1 MKKLSIDITLLLI
14 LCAAVI
20 NTAFT
25 PAYAAKKHNAYG
37 QKHYTTESAH
47 FRIHY
52 HRGLDRIVP
61 RVANRLEMLRQI
73 YAETYN
79 ISLPGKTDVVLYE
92 SDMPDAF
99 AYSNFNF
106 LYVGVHDYEFN
117 LRGSSDWFDDVLTHE
132 YAHVVSIW
140 TGLKFPPVISEVQFG
155 YFTHPNS
162 ASRFEGL
169 HVFPSENMP
178 IWFLEGIAQYESSRR
193 GADRWDSHRDMILR
207 TLTLSGKTLSWPHM
221 QVFAGKGDDFEKS
234 YNHGF
239 SLISYIADTYGYEKI
254 VSILRENAKVGR
266 LSFDGSVKAVLG
278 ISAKQLYN
286 DWQEQ
291 LKRRYNEQIK
301 AVGKQVYG
309 RKINKEGFDNAYPK
323 FSPDGKKIYFLS
335 SDENDYAFLDLYS
348 YNLSDTVAEKKKIR
362 YEMPVSSGYDI
373 HNESGRIAFVSPKSR
388 KSFQEPR
395 LGGQR
400 TFDLYVDELPPE
412 KPKFFGKNMEKRVTT
427 GKSVFTASFS
437 PKGDKLACAV
447 RKFDRFFLVIT
458 DTSGSDVNLVYP
470 RVNGF
475 ASEFFRGVELP
486 KSADTAGFSTIFSLA
501 WSPNGKDIAVDYIDG
516 DRRKIGIYDTLQR
529 SFSVFGDGLEYDR
542 RNPSFNKDGSTLY
555 FSSDETGIFNV
566 YRYTFKSEK
575 MERLTNVSGGAFHP
589 AVSEDGKRLVYTGYD
604 RNGYGIYLI
613 DTLKALQTSTAAAAD
628 AITART
634 GKALPH
640 YSTPLSNRLKYS
652 RTPRQMLIVP
662 TLLAE
667 QLVTADDDEFKGITN
682 VKGGLVANFLD
693 PLAWSD
699 VGNEFGAF
707 LLVELKRIFEFVDFD
722 KGLISPRASY
732 DAGVFGTS
740 KALPVTL
747 EGEATVR
754 GIAGEDWFY
763 EESED
768 TTMVLPYRIRLA
780 NVLFGASHP
789 IVDGIY
795 GRFFV
800 GLDRYDVA
808 LDLTDAY
815 NESVFNYNLSKGY
828 RAGAM
833 AWFSARGK
841 NSRSTISPTG
851 IAGKVQYSLWRQ
863 YSLKDENSFAVE
875 SNMLKEQY
883 DNYLFHQ
890 IDGRLLL
897 GMNSPIYSKHDL
909 HISLSGSFL
918 KTLDGNDIPSFYL
931 PTAQVPGYAY
941 FYKAEKPKVDTAL
954 ASSNYS
960 SDTTWVKYDTVL
972 VTGKAVLTGQ
982 FSYRFPL
989 WPGHIDKKLGF
1000 LYFDM
1005 LYGAL
1010 NFSAGA
1016 GFSDPSEI
1024 WNRYRRDWLFSYGA
1038 EMRLEALSF
1047 NNYPLCVNFRWDYG
1061 MDKTEAETFVDNRK
1075 VTLGGHRFALNIGF
1089 DFDGWG
1095 MIPVVDYFSPPRMR
1109 STPTLRLGGRAKSN

>member
-1 MKKLSIDITLLLI
+1 MSYDIAAISAVRLLLLLI
-14 LCAAVI
+14 ISTAVI
-20 NTAFT
+20 NTAH
-25 PAYAAKKHNAYG
+25 AAAKKHNAYG

-61 RVANRLEMLRQI
+61 RVANRLETLRRI
-73 YAETYN
+73 YAETYH

-92 SDMPDAF
+92 SEIPDAF
-99 AYSNFNF
+99 AYANFNF

-140 TGLKFPPVISEVQFG
+140 TGLKFPRVIPEIQAG

-169 HVFPSENMP
+169 HVLPSESMP
-178 IWFLEGIAQYESSRR
+178 VWFLEGIAQYESSRR
-193 GADRWDSHRDMILR
+193 GADGWDSHRDMILR
-207 TLTLSGKTLSWPHM
+207 TLTLSGRLLSWPHI

-239 SLISYIADTYGYEKI
+239 SLIMYIADTYGYEKV
-254 VSILRENAKVGR
+254 VSILRENARVGR

-278 ISAKQLYN
+278 ISAGQLYG

-291 LKRRYNEQIK
+291 LARKYNAQIK
-301 AVGKQVYG
+301 VVGKQVYG
-309 RKINKEGFDNAYPK
+309 RKINRDGFDNGYPK
-323 FSPDGKKIYFLS
+323 FSPDGSKIYFLS
-335 SDENDYAFLDLYS
+335 SAENDYAFLDIYS

-362 YEMPVSSGYDI
+362 YEMPVSGVYDI
-373 HNESGRIAFVSPKSR
+373 HNESGRIAFVSPRSR
-388 KSFQEPR
+388 KSYQEPKM
-395 LGGQR
+395 GGQK
-400 TFDLYVDELPPE
+400 TFDLFVDELPPE
-412 KPKFFGKNMEKRVTT
+412 KSKFFGKKTEKQVTT
-427 GKSVFTASFS
+427 GKSVFAASFS
-437 PKGDKLACAV
+437 PKGDRLVCAV
-447 RKFDRFFLVIT
+447 RKFDRFFLAIT
-458 DTSGSDVNLVYP
+458 DTSGADMRVVYP
-470 RVNGF
+470 RVNDAG
-475 ASEFFRGVELP
+475 EFFRGIELP
-486 KSADTAGFSTIFSLA
+486 KSSDTAGFGTIFSLA

-516 DRRKIGIYDTLQR
+516 DKRKIGIYDTSQR

-542 RNPSFNKDGSTLY
+542 RNPSFNRDGSALY
-555 FSSDETGIFNV
+555 FSSDETGIFNA
-566 YRYTFKSEK
+566 YRYKFKSGRL
-575 MERLTNVSGGAFHP
+575 ERLTNVSGGAFHP
-589 AVSEDGKRLVYTGYD
+589 SVSADGKRLVYTGYD

-613 DTLKALQTSTAAAAD
+613 DTLKSLQASTIAVND
-628 AITART
+628 AITARA
-634 GKALPH
+634 GKEPPR

-652 RTPRQMLIVP
+652 RMPRQTLIVP

-667 QLVTADDDEFKGITN
+667 QLVTADDDEFKGVTH
-682 VKGGLVANFLD
+682 VKGGAVANFLD

-707 LLVELKRIFEFVDFD
+707 LLIDLKRIFEFIDFD
-722 KGLISPRASY
+722 KGLISPRAGY

-740 KALPVTL
+740 KALPVTV

-768 TTMVLPYRIRLA
+768 TTMVLPYRIQLTNA
-780 NVLFGASHP
+780 LFGASHL

-795 GRFFV
+795 GHIFL

-808 LDLTDAY
+808 LDLAEAY
-815 NESVFNYNLSKGY
+815 VFNYNLSKGY

-833 AWFSARGK
+833 TWFSARGR
-841 NSRSTISPTG
+841 NSRSNISPTG
-851 IAGKVQYSLWRQ
+851 IAGKLQYSLWRE
-863 YSLKDENSFAVE
+863 YSLKEENSFAVE

-883 DNYLFHQ
+883 DNYLFHL

-897 GMNSPIYSKHDL
+897 GMKSPVYSKHDL
-909 HISLSGSFL
+909 HLSLAGSYL
-918 KTLDGNDIPSFYL
+918 KTAGGDDIPSFYL
-931 PTAQVPGYAY
+931 PAAQVPGYAY
-941 FYKAEKPKVDTAL
+941 FYKDEKYRDEKARIEFG
-954 ASSNYS
+954 
-960 SDTTWVKYDTVL
+960 DTTKIRYDTVL
-972 VTGKAVLTGQ
+972 VTGKAVLSGQ

-989 WPGHIDKKLGF
+989 WPGSIDKKLGF

-1005 LYGAL
+1005 LYGTL

-1016 GFSDPSEI
+1016 GFDDPGKI
-1024 WNRYRRDWLFSYGA
+1024 WNWDRSDWLFSYGA
-1038 EMRLEALSF
+1038 EARLEALSF
-1047 NNYPLCVNFRWDYG
+1047 NNYPLCVSFRWDYG
-1061 MDKTEAETFVDNRK
+1061 ADRADAETFVDNRK
-1075 VTLGGHRFALNIGF
+1075 VTLGGHRFALAVGF

-1095 MIPVVDYFSPPRMR
+1095 MIPVVDYFSPSKMR
-1109 STPTLRLGGRAKSN
+1109 TAPTLRLGGR

>member
-1 MKKLSIDITLLLI
+1 VNKTKAIIVLLI
-14 LCAAVI
+14 AILIGVST
-20 NTAFT
+20 NNVH
-25 PAYAAKKHNAYG
+25 AAKKHNAYS

-52 HRGLDRIVP
+52 HRGLDHLVP
-61 RVANRLEMLRQI
+61 RVANKLEQLRQI
-73 YAETYN
+73 YAETYH

-92 SDMPDAF
+92 SEIPDAF

-106 LYVGVHDYEFN
+106 LYVGIHDYEFN
-117 LRGSSDWFDDVLTHE
+117 LRGSSDWFDDVLAHE

-140 TGLKFPPVISEVQFG
+140 TGLKFPPVISEIQVG

-162 ASRFEGL
+162 TSRFEGL

-193 GADRWDSHRDMILR
+193 GADSWDSHRDMILR
-207 TLTLSGKTLSWPHM
+207 TLTLSDKLLSWPHM

-239 SLISYIADTYGYEKI
+239 SLIAYIADTYGYEKI
-254 VSILRENAKVGR
+254 VSILRENARVGR

-278 ISAKQLYN
+278 ISAKQLYS

-291 LKRRYNEQIK
+291 LKRRYNAQIK
-301 AVGKQVYG
+301 AVGSQVYG
-309 RKINKEGFDNAYPK
+309 RKINKDGFDNSYPK

-335 SDENDYAFLDLYS
+335 NDENDYSFLDLYS
-348 YNLSDTVAEKKKIR
+348 YNLSDTVEEKEKIR
-362 YEMPVSSGYDI
+362 YEMPVSSVYDI
-373 HNESGRIAFVSPKSR
+373 HNASGRIAFVSMRGR
-388 KSFQEPR
+388 KSFQETR

-400 TFDLYVDELPPE
+400 TFDLFVDELPPD
-412 KPKFFGKNMEKRVTT
+412 KPKFFGKKTEKQVTT
-427 GKSVFTASFS
+427 GKSVFAAAFS
-437 PKGDKLACAV
+437 PKGDQLVCAV

-458 DTSGSDVNLVYP
+458 DTSGSDVRVVYP
-470 RVNGF
+470 SVDI
-475 ASEFFRGVELP
+475 ASELFRAVELP
-486 KSADTAGFSTIFSLA
+486 KSSDTAGFSTIFSLA

-566 YRYTFKSEK
+566 YRYKFKSGRL
-575 MERLTNVSGGAFHP
+575 ERLTNVSGGAFHP
-589 AVSEDGKRLVYTGYD
+589 AVSADGKKLVYTGYD

-613 DTLKALQTSTAAAAD
+613 DTLKSLRTSTVAVAD
-628 AITART
+628 AITERA
-634 GKALPH
+634 GKEPPH
-640 YSTPLSNRLKYS
+640 YSTPLSNRVPYS
-652 RTPRQMLIVP
+652 RMPRQLLIVP
-662 TLLAE
+662 TLIAE
-667 QLVTADDDEFKGITN
+667 QLVTANDDENKGVTH
-682 VKGGLVANFLD
+682 VKGGVVANFLD

-707 LLVELKRIFEFVDFD
+707 LLVDLKRIFEFIDFD
-722 KGLISPRASY
+722 KGLISPRAGY

-740 KALPVTL
+740 KALPVTM
-747 EGEATVR
+747 EGEVMVR

-768 TTMVLPYRIRLA
+768 TTMVLPYRIQLTNA
-780 NVLFGASHP
+780 MLGASHP
-789 IVDGIY
+789 IVDGLY
-795 GRFFV
+795 GRLFL

-808 LDLTDAY
+808 LDLAEAY
-815 NESVFNYNLSKGY
+815 NEGVFTYNLSKGY

-833 AWFSARGK
+833 AWFSARGR
-841 NSRSTISPTG
+841 NSRSNISPTG
-851 IAGKVQYSLWRQ
+851 IAGKLQYNLWRQ
-863 YSLKDENSFAVE
+863 YSLKEENSFTVE
-875 SNMLKEQY
+875 SNMLKESY
-883 DNYLFHQ
+883 DDYLFHLVG
-890 IDGRLLL
+890 GRLML

-909 HISLSGSFL
+909 HFDIASSFL
-918 KTLDGNDIPSFYL
+918 QTVGGGDIPSFYL
-931 PTAQVPGYAY
+931 PSAQVPGYTY
-941 FYKAEKPKVDTAL
+941 FYKDKRAKVEFG
-954 ASSNYS
+954 
-960 SDTTWVKYDTVL
+960 DTTWVRYDTVL
-972 VTGKAVLTGQ
+972 VTGKAVLSGQ

-989 WPGHIDKKLGF
+989 WPGSIDKKLGF

-1016 GFSDPSEI
+1016 GFDDPGKI
-1024 WNRYRRDWLFSYGA
+1024 WDWNRKDWLFSYGA
-1038 EMRLEALSF
+1038 EARLEALSF
-1047 NNYPLCVNFRWDYG
+1047 NNYPLSVSFRWDYG
-1061 MDKTEAETFVDNRK
+1061 ADKAVKETFVDNRE
-1075 VTLGGHRFALNIGF
+1075 VTLGGHRFAFFIGF

-1095 MIPVVDYFSPPRMR
+1095 MIPVTDYFSPSRMR
-1109 STPTLRLGGRAKSN
+1109 AAPTLRLGGQ

>member
-1 MKKLSIDITLLLI
+1 MKKLSIKISLLLI
-14 LCAAVI
+14 LCTAII
-20 NTAFT
+20 NTASAST
-25 PAYAAKKHNAYG
+25 KKHNAYG

-47 FRIHY
+47 FRFHY
-52 HRGLDRIVP
+52 HRGLDHLVP
-61 RVANRLEMLRQI
+61 RVANRLEQLRQI

-92 SDMPDAF
+92 SEIPDAF

-117 LRGSSDWFDDVLTHE
+117 LRGSSDWFDDVLAHE

-140 TGLKFPPVISEVQFG
+140 TGLKFPPVISEIQAG

-169 HVFPSENMP
+169 HVLPSETMP
-178 IWFLEGIAQYESSRR
+178 VWFLEGIAQYESSRR

-207 TLTLSGKTLSWPHM
+207 TLTLSDKLLSWPHM
-221 QVFAGKGDDFEKS
+221 QVFTGKGDDFEKS

-239 SLISYIADTYGYEKI
+239 SLITYIADTYGYEKI
-254 VSILRENAKVGR
+254 VSILRENARVGR

-291 LKRRYNEQIK
+291 LSRRYNAQIK
-301 AVGKQVYG
+301 AVGNQVYG
-309 RKINKEGFDNAYPK
+309 RKINKDGFDNGYPK
-323 FSPDGKKIYFLS
+323 FSPDGSKIYFLS
-335 SDENDYAFLDLYS
+335 SGENDYAFLDLYS
-348 YNLSDTVAEKKKIR
+348 YSLSDTVAEKKKIR
-362 YEMPVSSGYDI
+362 YEMPVSSVYDI
-373 HNESGRIAFVSPKSR
+373 HNETGRIAFVSPRGR
-388 KSFQEPR
+388 KSFQETR

-400 TFDLYVDELPPE
+400 TFDLFIDELPPD
-412 KPKFFGKNMEKRVTT
+412 KPKFFGKKTENQVTT
-427 GKSVFTASFS
+427 GKSVFAASFS
-437 PKGDKLACAV
+437 PKGDQLACAV

-458 DTSGSDVNLVYP
+458 DTSGSDVRVVYP
-470 RVNGF
+470 HVNI
-475 ASEFFRGVELP
+475 ASEFFRGTELP
-486 KSADTAGFSTIFSLA
+486 KSSDTAGFSTIFSLA

-542 RNPSFNKDGSTLY
+542 RNPSFNKDGSALY
-555 FSSDETGIFNV
+555 FSSDETGIFNA
-566 YRYTFKSEK
+566 YRYTFKSGK
-575 MERLTNVSGGAFHP
+575 LERLTNVSGGAFHP
-589 AVSEDGKRLVYTGYD
+589 AVSEDGKKLVYTGYD

-613 DTLKALQTSTAAAAD
+613 DTLKALQTSTVSAED
-628 AITART
+628 AITARE
-634 GKALPH
+634 GNPPPH

-652 RTPRQMLIVP
+652 RLPRQMLIVP

-667 QLVTADDDEFKGITN
+667 QLVTANDDEFKGVTH
-682 VKGGLVANFLD
+682 VKGGVVANFLD
-693 PLAWSD
+693 PLSWSD

-707 LLVELKRIFEFVDFD
+707 LLVDLRRIFDFIDFD

-732 DAGVFGTS
+732 DAGVFGAS
-740 KALPVTL
+740 KALPVTV

-768 TTMVLPYRIRLA
+768 TTMVLPYKIQLTNA
-780 NVLFGASHP
+780 ILGVSHP
-789 IVDGIY
+789 IVNGLY
-795 GRFFV
+795 GHIFL

-808 LDLTDAY
+808 LDLAEAY
-815 NESVFNYNLSKGY
+815 NQGIFAYNLSKGY

-833 AWFSARGK
+833 AWFSAQGR

-851 IAGKVQYSLWRQ
+851 LAGKLQYNLWRE
-863 YSLKDENSFAVE
+863 YSLKEENSFTVE

-883 DNYLFHQ
+883 DNYLFHTVN
-890 IDGRLLL
+890 GRLML

-909 HISLSGSFL
+909 HVSLAGSFL
-918 KTLDGNDIPSFYL
+918 ETVGGGDIPSFYL
-931 PTAQVPGYAY
+931 PATQVPGYAY
-941 FYKAEKPKVDTAL
+941 FYKDKRAKVEFE
-954 ASSNYS
+954 
-960 SDTTWVKYDTVL
+960 DTTWVKYDTVL
-972 VTGKAVLTGQ
+972 VTGKAVLSGQ

-1016 GFSDPSEI
+1016 GFDDPGKI
-1024 WNRYRRDWLFSYGA
+1024 WDWNRKDWLFSYGA
-1038 EMRLEALSF
+1038 EVRLEAMSF
-1047 NNYPLCVNFRWDYG
+1047 NNYPLCVSFRWDYG
-1061 MDKTEAETFVDNRK
+1061 ADRASAETFVDNREI
-1075 VTLGGHRFALNIGF
+1075 TLGGHRFAFSIGF

-1095 MIPVVDYFSPPRMR
+1095 MIPVVDYFSPTRMR
-1109 STPTLRLGGRAKSN
+1109 MTPMVRLGGR